1 MTDDLV
7 PFLNYALRTAETKIS
22 SSFGKRCRI
31 EIVIDMDEA
40 LMEVVQSIDH
50 QKFRP
55 ELQYSTDELH
65 ERGTKKGFVLFLVRL
80 GGEPVAALFGYT
92 DPADGQGFFL
102 DSVATLL
109 EGKGVSSILVLLA
122 LIYCYEAG
130 YGYVQ
135 LYTEEQD
142 EKGMR
147 LRQFYEHLGFH
158 VTLGDPLNGLCMKH
172 DLSPNTLNSLYYKYL
187 NMDEENQRASP
198 HPAMFYHDDDR
209 SL

>member
-1 MTDDLV
+1 LADDLV
-7 PFLNYALRTAETKIS
+7 PFLEHALRTAEAKIS
-22 SSFGKRCRI
+22 SSLGKRCRI

-40 LMEVVQSIDH
+40 LMEMVQSIDR

-55 ELQYSTDELH
+55 ELQYSQDELY
-65 ERGTKKGFVLFLVRL
+65 ERGIKKGFILFLVRCEE
-80 GGEPVAALFGYT
+80 EPVATFFGYA
-92 DPADGQGFFL
+92 DPVDGKGFFL

-135 LYTEEQD
+135 LYTEEED
-142 EKGMR
+142 EKGRR
-147 LRQFYEHLGFH
+147 LRQFYEHLGFN

-172 DLSPNTLNSLYYKYL
+172 DLSPNILNSLYYKYL
-187 NMDEENQRASP
+187 NVDEENQRASP

-209 SL
+209 S